1 MQFGLVLVQKHCGD
15 LLLCEGIEFLIELR
29 GKLMIDVVSA
39 FMLRYID
46 EGVFENDVFK
56 KFGWYL
62 LRVVESLEL
71 TL

>member
-1 MQFGLVLVQKHCGD
+1 
-15 LLLCEGIEFLIELR
+15 
-29 GKLMIDVVSA
+29 MIDVVSA